1 MSNANASQKCLPET
15 WLQFSADP
23 LEKILTGY
31 LVPFLILFGFTGN
44 LLNLSILMA
53 PGMKTRSNLLLA
65 CLAVADMVFLI
76 LMLPHSFANY
86 DYFVHSYTFRLFYV
100 RTKTHLIAFANWS
113 SAAAIWLIFA
123 ICLERLVGIRHPLS
137 VRYHRVYQTYLIA
150 GTIIGL
156 TFLLTFYSH
165 ISYFCHH
172 RVFCN
177 GTQPHALCMPVSE
190 DIWSK
195 PFNNTAS
202 TFHKVYV
209 RWSLK
214 INAIFGVFLPTV
226 VVAISNAMLIF
237 TLRQR
242 QKFLSISIGHGT
254 KTNGITANGNVTQ
267 SAAQLRL
274 EQRVT
279 LTVCAIVSCFII
291 TQAPSAVVNLIGGF
305 VQHSAPTWHKTM
317 SILTTFMVTIGKSLN
332 FVLFCLSSAN
342 FRHKLVTMSKQ
353 RLGGKK
359 RFRRYSM
366 DTELNTQLTTIQ
378 TPYSSRN
385 SSDYRGQ
392 NGVAPANKARLSS
405 LTSNHPRYMP
415 LDTARKSLLEAE
427 KTLL

>member
-1 MSNANASQKCLPET
+1 
-15 WLQFSADP
+15 
-23 LEKILTGY
+23 
-31 LVPFLILFGFTGN
+31 
-44 LLNLSILMA
+44 MA

-86 DYFVHSYTFRLFYV
+86 DYFVHNYTFRLFYV

-113 SAAAIWLIFA
+113 SAAAIW
-123 ICLERLVGIRHPLS
+123 
-137 VRYHRVYQTYLIA
+137 
-150 GTIIGL
+150 
-156 TFLLTFYSH
+156 
-165 ISYFCHH
+165 
-172 RVFCN
+172 
-177 GTQPHALCMPVSE
+177 
-190 DIWSK
+190 
-195 PFNNTAS
+195 
-202 TFHKVYV
+202 
-209 RWSLK
+209 
-214 INAIFGVFLPTV
+214 
-226 VVAISNAMLIF
+226 
-237 TLRQR
+237 

-254 KTNGITANGNVTQ
+254 KTNGVTANGNATQ

-291 TQAPSAVVNLIGGF
+291 TQAPSAVVNLIGG
-305 VQHSAPTWHKTM
+305 
-317 SILTTFMVTIGKSLN
+317 
-332 FVLFCLSSAN
+332 SAN

-359 RFRRYSM
+359 RF
-366 DTELNTQLTTIQ
+366 
-378 TPYSSRN
+378 SRN

-415 LDTARKSLLEAE
+415 LDSARKSLIEAE